1 MSSGPLPFLF
11 ASEILKRHNV
21 CLPSGE
27 AISFDLQHRKGSVIV
42 VISFV
47 IAVIEIVD
55 NLLLA
60 NDCIHKENSHL

>member
-1 MSSGPLPFLF
+1 MF
-11 ASEILKRHNV
+11 V
-21 CLPSGE
+21 CAPGE

-60 NDCIHKENSHL
+60 NDCIHKENSLTAVLPNDFTFYDDGV